1 MKDNQTP
8 QINGYSGD
16 GASTK
21 GNQTDGS
28 GSGHSGSGQAAGRP
42 ASSGRPGGRGP
53 QSFMPGE
60 KAKDMKGTLKRLISY
75 MGPYRWAFLLVLLMT
90 LGATLFNIIG
100 PQVLGNVTSMLFAR
114 DFDFL
119 MIGRLLLTVLIL
131 YGLSYILTL
140 MMGWKMARI
149 STDISYRLRQDLS
162 RKINRLP
169 LSYYDKSTHGDVL
182 SRITNDVEVINQT
195 LSQSMSQMFTSAV
208 TVLGVTVMM
217 FRISLWL
224 SLAAMLIIPASLGL
238 VRFIVK
244 KSQKHFRARQGI
256 LGQLN
261 GHIEEIYSGQQ
272 VVKLY
277 NGEEKSRKKFQAL
290 NEKLFHSAW
299 KSQFLS
305 GLMMPLMGFISN
317 LGYVVVAV
325 LGSYLTVTGQI
336 RIGDVQAFLQ
346 YIRNFTYPITSLAN
360 ISNVLQQT
368 AAAAERIFQF
378 LDETEQAADS
388 PDAQN
393 LASCKGEVEFRNIHF
408 GYNPQKP
415 VIKNFS
421 VKVKAGQKIAIVGPT
436 GAGKT
441 TLVKLLMRFY
451 DIDSGSIL
459 VDGRDIREYRRSELR
474 SAFAMVLQDT
484 WLFNGSIM
492 ENIRFAKENATDK
505 EVMEAARTS
514 HAEHFIH
521 TLPES
526 YQMELNEETSNI
538 SQGQRQ
544 LLTIARAVL
553 PEPPILILDE
563 ATSSVDTRTEELI
576 QKAMDNVMESRT
588 SFIIAHRLSTIR
600 NADWILVLNE
610 GDIVEQGTHDQL
622 LDRKG
627 FYYDLYN
634 SQFEPAWQAG

>member
-1 MKDNQTP
+1 MSNKDIKESIKKVENP
-8 QINGYSGD
+8 S
-16 GASTK
+16 S
-21 GNQTDGS
+21 
-28 GSGHSGSGQAAGRP
+28 AGRP
-42 ASSGRPGGRGP
+42 PAGHRPGGRGP
-53 QSFMPGE
+53 HGFMPGE
-60 KAKDMKGTLKRLISY
+60 KAKDMKGTLKRLVSY
-75 MGPYRWAFLLVLLMT
+75 MGPYRWAFVLVLIMT

-100 PQVLGNVTSMLFAR
+100 PQVLGNVTSMLFAGN
-114 DFDFL
+114 FDFL
-119 MIGRLLLTVLIL
+119 TIGRLLLTVLGL
-131 YGLSYILTL
+131 YLLSYVLTL
-140 MMGWKMARI
+140 LMGWKMARI
-149 STDISYRLRQDLS
+149 STDISYRLRKDLS
-162 RKINRLP
+162 QKMNRLP
-169 LSYYDKSTHGDVL
+169 LRYYDKTTHGDVL

-195 LSQSMSQMFTSAV
+195 LSQSMAQMFTSAV
-208 TVLGVTVMM
+208 TVIGVTVMM
-217 FRISLWL
+217 FRINLWL

-244 KSQKHFRARQGI
+244 KSQKHFRTRQGT

-277 NGEEKSRKKFQAL
+277 NGEEKSRMKFQAL
-290 NEKLFHSAW
+290 NEELFHSAW

-317 LGYVVVAV
+317 LGYVVVAI

-378 LDETEQAADS
+378 LDEKEQEADAKEAL
-388 PDAQN
+388 D
-393 LASCKGEVEFRNIHF
+393 LESCRGEVEFRNIHF
-408 GYNPQKP
+408 GYDSKNP
-415 VIKNFS
+415 VIKDFS

-451 DIDSGSIL
+451 DVDSGSIL
-459 VDGRDIREYRRSELR
+459 VDGRDIREYKRSALR

-492 ENIRFAKENATDK
+492 ENIRFAREDASDQ
-505 EVMEAARTS
+505 EVMAAARTS
-514 HAEHFIH
+514 HAEHFIN

-526 YQMELNEETSNI
+526 FQMELNEETSNI

-576 QKAMDNVMESRT
+576 QKAMDNVMKNRT
-588 SFIIAHRLSTIR
+588 SFIIAHRLSTIQ

-610 GDIVEQGTHDQL
+610 GDIVEQGTHHQL
-622 LDRKG
+622 LKQEG
-627 FYYDLYN
+627 FYADLYN

>member
-1 MKDNQTP
+1 MKEEQRKP
-8 QINGYSGD
+8 MG
-16 GASTK
+16 
-21 GNQTDGS
+21 
-28 GSGHSGSGQAAGRP
+28 GRP
-42 ASSGRPGGRGP
+42 VGGRGP

-60 KAKDMKGTLKRLISY
+60 KAKDMKGTLKRLVSF
-75 MGPYRWAFLLVLLMT
+75 MGPYKWAFVLVLTMT
-90 LGATLFNIIG
+90 LGATLFNILG
-100 PQVLGNVTSMLFAR
+100 PQLLGNATSLLFQGAMAAFR
-114 DFDFL
+114 DGEKAFDFIA
-119 MIGRLLLTVLIL
+119 IGKILLTVLIL
-131 YGLSYILTL
+131 YLLSYVLTL
-140 MMGWKMARI
+140 FMGWKLARI
-149 STDISYRLRQDLS
+149 STDISYRLRRDLS
-162 RKINRLP
+162 QKINRLP
-169 LSYYDKSTHGDVL
+169 LSYFDKTTHGDVL

-195 LSQSMSQMFTSAV
+195 LSQSLSQMFTSAV
-208 TVLGVTVMM
+208 TVVGVLVMM

-224 SLAAMLIIPASLGL
+224 TLAAMLIIPASLGL
-238 VRFIVK
+238 VKFIVK
-244 KSQKHFRARQGI
+244 RSQKHFRAQQGV
-256 LGQLN
+256 LGKLN

-277 NGEEKSRKKFQAL
+277 NGEEKARKVFHEL

-317 LGYVVVAV
+317 LGYVVIAIM
-325 LGSYLTVTGQI
+325 GSYFTVTGTIQ
-336 RIGDVQAFLQ
+336 IGDVQAFLQ

-378 LDETEQAADS
+378 LDEKEQQADS
-388 PDAQN
+388 PESRN
-393 LASCKGEVEFRNIHF
+393 LEDCRGEVEFRNIHF
-408 GYNPQKP
+408 GYDPAKP
-415 VIKNFS
+415 VIKDFS

-451 DIDSGSIL
+451 DVDSGSIL
-459 VDGRDIREYRRSELR
+459 LDGKDIREYKRSELR

-492 ENIRFAKENATDK
+492 DNIRFSKEDASDQDVK
-505 EVMEAARTS
+505 EAARTS
-514 HAEHFIH
+514 HADHFIH
-521 TLPES
+521 TLPEG
-526 YQMELNEETSNI
+526 YNMELNEETSNI

-553 PEPPILILDE
+553 PEPPVLILDE

-576 QKAMDNVMESRT
+576 QRAMDNVMKNRT
-588 SFIIAHRLSTIR
+588 SFIIAHRLSTIK
-600 NADWILVLNE
+600 NADWILVLKE
-610 GDIVEQGTHDQL
+610 GDIVEQGTHEKL
-622 LDRKG
+622 LEKEG
-627 FYYDLYN
+627 FYAELYN